1 MNSLRRLP
9 AAAPKPAAPPHPA
22 AATDPAAAP
31 DPAARTLSVVS
42 QLQHRRSSSHR
53 TRRNS
58 LRRLPAAAPNGNA
71 TPSFRST
78 GEPPNTGMDPSTHH
92 DAYFTNLLNNNDFL
106 MGVTNEQE
114 ISPPQVEVIEAE
126 PSGRKIQRGNNFNNE
141 EDLLLVEG
149 WLETSLDAV
158 QEKDQK
164 HTMLWKRIHKYFEEN
179 KKFDSLRN
187 YTSLMNR

>member
-71 TPSFRST
+71 TPSFRS
-78 GEPPNTGMDPSTHH
+78 TGMDPSTHH